1 MPFNTLAD
9 DLQRLV
15 DATDAI
21 GQAIIDAG
29 GIVNEYDRLEEY
41 PADIATIPSHLGTKS
56 ITADGVYNATDDNL
70 DGYSSVTVEVTPPIN
85 TILEAVNTSLET
97 SIGPST

>member
-1 MPFNTLAD
+1 MPNTIAD
-9 DLQRLV
+9 NLQRLI
-15 DATDAI
+15 AARTAI
-21 GQAIIDAG
+21 GNAIVTKG
-29 GIVNEYDRLEEY
+29 GTVNSGDGLEEF

-56 ITADGVYNATDDNL
+56 ITADGTYNATDDNL